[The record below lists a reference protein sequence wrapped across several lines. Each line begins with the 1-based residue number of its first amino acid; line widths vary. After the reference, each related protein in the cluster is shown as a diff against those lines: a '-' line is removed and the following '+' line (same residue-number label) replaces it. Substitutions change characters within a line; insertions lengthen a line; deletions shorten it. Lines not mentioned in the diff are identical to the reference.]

1 MEDFQFPF
9 SANLKNSNSHEKSKL
24 IIPYNFSKFRKCS
37 NLKKDH
43 ELCILFATLVVVLLL
58 FSSFV
63 TCMLL
68 QALPWYC
75 CWSTM
80 SYILYYIL
88 HSYCYHPWWLVELQ
102 LPLLSLVFY
111 CCNSIVIV
119 IDVTLLCCGVV
130 WKEVVLTLVGPEFLG
145 SIVSSK
151 SVWRRSIMDCMDLH
165 GFLLGYAL
173 EWVWRLV
180 LMKSDGKTA
189 DPRSDRIVCERFGEA
204 SDFWR
209 EERILRR

>member
-1 MEDFQFPF
+1 MFLKFPFQMFWYHICFLKTTWLLWVFFTKDFKVVEDFQFPF
-9 SANLKNSNSHEKSKL
+9 SANLKNSNSHEKNKL

-43 ELCILFATLVVVLLL
+43 ELCMLFATLVVVLLL
-58 FSSFV
+58 LSSFV

-102 LPLLSLVFY
+102 LPLLLLVFY

-119 IDVTLLCCGVV
+119 IDVTLLCCGCHP
-130 WKEVVLTLVGPEFLG
+130 W
-145 SIVSSK
+145 
-151 SVWRRSIMDCMDLH
+151 
-165 GFLLGYAL
+165 
-173 EWVWRLV
+173 
-180 LMKSDGKTA
+180 
-189 DPRSDRIVCERFGEA
+189 
-204 SDFWR
+204 
-209 EERILRR
+209 